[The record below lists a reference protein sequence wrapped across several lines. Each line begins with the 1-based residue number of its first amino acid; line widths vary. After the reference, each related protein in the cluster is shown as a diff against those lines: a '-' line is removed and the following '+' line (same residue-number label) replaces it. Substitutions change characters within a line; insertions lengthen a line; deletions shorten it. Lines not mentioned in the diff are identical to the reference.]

1 MSLPLPP
8 SPPPPPSPGRPGRP
22 GFTRKQLDTAVQAY
36 DADPDSATEEYGP
49 IADWDVSFVYDMS
62 KLFYELKSFNADI
75 SNWHTSGLTTM
86 ESMFYVRST
95 RAPRRPCP
103 ARCLRQLHPT
113 ARQAPGPHLAPHCVP
128 LLLAWQKASAFN
140 QPLSWDTSS
149 VTSMEVRATI
159 RSSIA

>member
-1 MSLPLPP
+1 
-8 SPPPPPSPGRPGRP
+8 
-22 GFTRKQLDTAVQAY
+22 
-36 DADPDSATEEYGP
+36 
-49 IADWDVSFVYDMS
+49 MS

-86 ESMFYVRST
+86 KSMFYVRST

-113 ARQAPGPHLAPHCVP
+113 ARQARPPGPHCVP

>member
-1 MSLPLPP
+1 
-8 SPPPPPSPGRPGRP
+8 
-22 GFTRKQLDTAVQAY
+22 
-36 DADPDSATEEYGP
+36 
-49 IADWDVSFVYDMS
+49 MS

-86 ESMFYVRST
+86 KSMFYVRST

-103 ARCLRQLHPT
+103 ARCSRQLHPTAPARCSRQLHPT
-113 ARQAPGPHLAPHCVP
+113 ARQARPPGPHLAPHCVP